1 MQYAPR
7 HTCVSTEANCPFLR
21 PNHCSVRFQCQK
33 SAMHVQF
40 MTLMLQ
46 YTHNHTFIEFSFSPS
61 QCCVCVCVCEFS
73 HSLDVCHNSDV
84 RTSFMIYTQNLFL
97 LFCSF
102 LVWAH
107 EQLKT
112 IIQFT
117 HNYLVCF
124 RECSFSEMHSIRSHS
139 YRRAAYTQ
147 TYSNVKANA

>member
-1 MQYAPR
+1 MCKHWSKLPISPSKPLQRSISMPKICNA
-7 HTCVSTEANCPFLR
+7 
-21 PNHCSVRFQCQK
+21 CSVHD
-33 SAMHVQF
+33 AHAAV
-40 MTLMLQ
+40 
-46 YTHNHTFIEFSFSPS
+46 HTQSHIHWILFLSLT
-61 QCCVCVCVCEFS
+61 VLRVCVCEFS

-117 HNYLVCF
+117 HDYLVCF